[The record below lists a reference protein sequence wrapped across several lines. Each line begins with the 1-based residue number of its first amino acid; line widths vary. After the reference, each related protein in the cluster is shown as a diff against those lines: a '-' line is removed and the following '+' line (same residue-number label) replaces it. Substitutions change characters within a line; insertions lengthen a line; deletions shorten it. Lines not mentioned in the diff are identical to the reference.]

1 MENGVTDI
9 DVFQISHREIT
20 EDGKELVFDHGAP
33 LFTVSNPDVLG
44 IVREW
49 EARGLV
55 AEWKENFASF
65 DCISRK
71 FIDFEKVYPYKLN
84 FSWHMFLH
92 LYCFNNYNISK
103 NR

>member
-71 FIDFEKVYPYKLN
+71 FIDFEKVYLTN
-84 FSWHMFLH
+84 WTSHGS
-92 LYCFNNYNISK
+92 CFFIYIVLITII
-103 NR
+103 